1 MNSQLFFFLNLVFGV
16 AFLAWFLS
24 ARKSER
30 PTKLKMRPGEEPP
43 SQRMSAPVFP
53 RAPEAPAAAMPPPS
67 APPPRPAEPER
78 FAEPGRP
85 AMRDVSPGAPRS
97 KALNVLFLYNGHDW
111 DAYEV
116 LGLPAGTGLPIVTK
130 RYQELIRRSDAGQL
144 EFYEAAYQAILKKA

>member
-53 RAPEAPAAAMPPPS
+53 RAPEAPSAAMPPPS
-67 APPPRPAEPER
+67 APPPRPA
-78 FAEPGRP
+78 
-85 AMRDVSPGAPRS
+85 MRDVSPGAPKS